1 MGTPVFPGSVKTFT
15 TKQDGIDTVVAS
27 HVNTLQDEVVGLQTQ
42 VGVSSEL
49 PSLNLPPPVGPGR
62 RSPTASAPRSVA

>member
-15 TKQDGIDTVVAS
+15 TKQDGIDTVVAA
-27 HVNTLQDEVVGLQTQ
+27 HVNTLQDEVVAVQSQ

-49 PSLNLPPPVGPGR
+49 PSLNLPSTGGIGAAVASR
-62 RSPTASAPRSVA
+62 ISP